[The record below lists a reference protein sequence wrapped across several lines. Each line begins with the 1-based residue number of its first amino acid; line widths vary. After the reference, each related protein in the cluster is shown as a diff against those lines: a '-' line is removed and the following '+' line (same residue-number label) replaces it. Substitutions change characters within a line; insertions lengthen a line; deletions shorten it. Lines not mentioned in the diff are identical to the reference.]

1 VLAVTNTEWL
11 PNDMMRNSQI
21 VDMDFVAG
29 ETLDRLA
36 ASMAAGYVV
45 VSLLFIVRL
54 SAAATT

>member
-29 ETLDRLA
+29 ETLIAWRP
-36 ASMAAGYVV
+36 
-45 VSLLFIVRL
+45 RRQP
-54 SAAATT
+54 ATW